1 MRTNT
6 NSTVVTNCNVF
17 GFGQDRVV
25 ALWVASCAYAA
36 QHLASRHA
44 SKHLG
49 RLSRGVKRRGTDA
62 VAGAD
67 LLARSMCLAIR
78 GPQWQPVRPVSPVLV
93 MA

>member
-6 NSTVVTNCNVF
+6 NAAVTNRNVF

-25 ALWVASCAYAA
+25 SLGASSCASAA
-36 QHLASRHA
+36 QHLELRHA

-49 RLSRGVKRRGTDA
+49 RQDRGLKRRGTA
-62 VAGAD
+62 AAGTAPTT
-67 LLARSMCLAIR
+67 AKTMRLAIT
-78 GPQWQPVRPVSPVLV
+78 GPQWQPVRVTSPGLV